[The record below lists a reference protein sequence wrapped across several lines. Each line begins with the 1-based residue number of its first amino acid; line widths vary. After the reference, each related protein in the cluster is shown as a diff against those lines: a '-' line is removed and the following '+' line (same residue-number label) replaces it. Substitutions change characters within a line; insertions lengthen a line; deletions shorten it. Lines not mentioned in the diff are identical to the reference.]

1 MVFPTNKNTI
11 PCRRP
16 ACTVSESAVGRGL
29 VVLAADPPD
38 VLEQAQGLGV
48 GLEAAHQVRE
58 GLDADLVL
66 RPHAL
71 QLVAPDAP
79 LTDTLIWIDAAVK
92 EREFLG
98 EFMRY
103 LVETAGH
110 ALTVDVP
117 HFGSAGHAPGTA
129 VKLGIDPAKAT
140 VLPAA

>member
-1 MVFPTNKNTI
+1 MLTWI
-11 PCRRP
+11 EG
-16 ACTVSESAVGRGL
+16 TVS
-29 VVLAADPPD
+29 
-38 VLEQAQGLGV
+38 
-48 GLEAAHQVRE
+48 
-58 GLDADLVL
+58 
-66 RPHAL
+66 
-71 QLVAPDAP
+71 
-79 LTDTLIWIDAAVK
+79 

-117 HFGSAGHAPGTA
+117 HFGSAGHAPGAA